1 MAVARLPS
9 PSEGPPPV
17 AGNVCWW
24 GFGAVPGHS
33 WSRRRLAGGRSRS
46 RLAIRLSCFRR
57 SRSADL
63 AVRLKCDVVAHP
75 VAARAPGRRPHRDH
89 QDVQAQDQD
98 PEREGHLGQFGGRS
112 SLASPAGSAS
122 RTSSA
127 TGPPSRNLQ
136 ATPAATA
143 GPDHSSPR
151 SRCVVTVPRRSRCQA
166 QPLTTARTAAP
177 STSGNAPLVTQR
189 QPYVLVCP
197 GPLT

>member
-63 AVRLKCDVVAHP
+63 AVRLKCDVVAHLSP
-75 VAARAPGRRPHRDH
+75 PAPLAGGRIETTRMCRLRIRTQSGKAIWVSLGAAARWPVRQARLRGRRRPP
-89 QDVQAQDQD
+89 VL
-98 PEREGHLGQFGGRS
+98 PLGTCR
-112 SLASPAGSAS
+112 L
-122 RTSSA
+122 R
-127 TGPPSRNLQ
+127 
-136 ATPAATA
+136 
-143 GPDHSSPR
+143 
-151 SRCVVTVPRRSRCQA
+151 PRRPPA
-166 QPLTTARTAAP
+166 QTILRRVPDALSQCRAAAAVKRSP
-177 STSGNAPLVTQR
+177 
-189 QPYVLVCP
+189 
-197 GPLT
+197 